1 MKYSV
6 KLIIKYSVEK
16 GEVFFEESILM
27 LEAESFDDAY
37 LKAEQWVIDNDVCA
51 SYCNL
56 YGKTV
61 QKEIVS
67 YADCFS
73 VYDDDDVTEVY
84 SSFQKPR
91 PDLPEKTLVAAQT
104 ESCGK
109 EELLPLRR
117 FPG

>member
-51 SYCNL
+51 SYRNL

-91 PDLPEKTLVAAQT
+91 DELQEKGLLSAWT
-104 ESCGK
+104 ENCDK
-109 EELLPLRR
+109 EELLSLRR
-117 FPG
+117 FPR